1 MRILIDE
8 CLNWR
13 LGRALTGHYAVS
25 AQRMGW
31 SGIKN
36 GQLLALAGQN
46 GFDVFLT
53 GDRNLSFQQNTIQF
67 RVAVVVLEAPG
78 IQLHHTLPLMPK
90 VLALLPTLQ
99 PGKVVKVAP

>member
-31 SGIKN
+31 SGIQN
-36 GQLLALAGQN
+36 GELLALAVQHQ
-46 GFDVFLT
+46 FDVFLT
-53 GDRNLSFQQNTIQF
+53 GDRNLSFQQNTTQF
-67 RVAVVVLEAPG
+67 RIAVVVLEARG

-90 VLALLPTLQ
+90 VLALLPSLA
-99 PGKVVKVAP
+99 PGQVVKIS

>member
-25 AQRMGW
+25 VQKMGW
-31 SGIKN
+31 SGIEN
-36 GQLLALAGQN
+36 GRLMARAVES

-53 GDRNLSFQQNTIQF
+53 ADRNLSFQQNVTEYAI
-67 RVAVVVLEAPG
+67 AVVVLAAPG

-90 VLALLPTLQ
+90 VLALLPTLK
-99 PGKVVKVAP
+99 PGQVVSISG